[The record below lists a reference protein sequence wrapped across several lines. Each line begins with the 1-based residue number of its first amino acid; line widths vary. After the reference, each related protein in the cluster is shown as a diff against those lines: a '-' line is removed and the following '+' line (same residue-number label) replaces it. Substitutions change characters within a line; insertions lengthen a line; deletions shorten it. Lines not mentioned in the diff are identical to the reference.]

1 MQLNDIDVRGSYHG
15 SPKEALNNTKS
26 SLAVGSKPTPAATPK
41 EITQMKVANPLNPTK
56 FRTLFKKSRPSM
68 QLDAKQQKK
77 ELIQETIANNSS
89 SEGQQDYEFQN
100 D

>member
-1 MQLNDIDVRGSYHG
+1 MKGSYHG
-15 SPKEALNNTKS
+15 SPKEAFNNTKT
-26 SLAVGSKPTPAATPK
+26 SLFINKPAPIATPK

-68 QLDAKQQKK
+68 QLDAQQQKK

-89 SEGQQDYEFQN
+89 SEG
-100 D
+100 